1 MASIAKQPNGR
12 YKVRYRTPEGK
23 DRAAR
28 FDLLGKAREFV
39 HQLESDKSRGRFVDT
54 RAGQVPFGD
63 FAEQVYAARLHLRPA
78 TRSRDESHLR
88 NHLLPAF
95 GSKPLARID
104 KKSVQTWI
112 RALSD
117 DNGLAPRTVRE
128 CYRILG
134 GIMREA
140 VEDRLIPESPCR
152 RVALPR
158 VENFERRF
166 LTAEQVETLA
176 DATDSRYRALV
187 YVGAYLG
194 LRWGELAGLKRVHLD
209 MLRRQVRVVGSLE
222 RVGNGFRYVEETKT
236 VSGRRMVPVPAFLVD
251 ELAHHLADAPES
263 AFVFPAPKGGHLF
276 YQSWRHRF
284 WNPAATRAGFEGFTP
299 HELRHTTAAL
309 MIDQG
314 ANPLTVQRRLGHKDI
329 RTTLQLYGHLFPEQD
344 DMLTGRLDELR
355 ERARVSKVCPDEI
368 VRLPVTETK

>member
-1 MASIAKQPNGR
+1 
-12 YKVRYRTPEGK
+12 
-23 DRAAR
+23 
-28 FDLLGKAREFV
+28 
-39 HQLESDKSRGRFVDT
+39 
-54 RAGQVPFGD
+54 
-63 FAEQVYAARLHLRPA
+63 
-78 TRSRDESHLR
+78 
-88 NHLLPAF
+88 
-95 GSKPLARID
+95 
-104 KKSVQTWI
+104 
-112 RALSD
+112 
-117 DNGLAPRTVRE
+117 
-128 CYRILG
+128 
-134 GIMREA
+134 
-140 VEDRLIPESPCR
+140 
-152 RVALPR
+152 
-158 VENFERRF
+158 
-166 LTAEQVETLA
+166 
-176 DATDSRYRALV
+176 
-187 YVGAYLG
+187 
-194 LRWGELAGLKRVHLD
+194 

-355 ERARVSKVCPDEI
+355 ERARASKVCPDDI
-368 VRLPVTETK
+368 VRLPVTETT